1 MSIELSGGDGHT
13 AIQAYLSTL
22 PLLDSFESLTRPTP
36 SYISQDPS
44 PSKGKFDSHQEVYR
58 YLSTALSRAAVLS
71 ARTTDVTRTL
81 RILRTY
87 HSFSSSWPHSFRP
100 VQRQRLLLLYLRALQ
115 AGYPAPNTACAT
127 PYLVDIGSSQAPGR
141 QVWKKEVLEAFK
153 QGQQLLSSTTTF
165 PRAGTLNLPV
175 RRFTE
180 SCVALADIHSP
191 FAKEVVAILY
201 WAMTLTFQSQSL
213 LRHLTRLLA
222 VSGSYAD
229 AKRNFELY
237 VKIVLKDR
245 ETKQPEI
252 SLQLKR
258 RPTVG
263 EAAHPDEIARQAQEA
278 EDESGPAAEEKKS
291 QFAEAESDTTTEF
304 ISTLLVGSRLL
315 VKNLAEVEEAWRYA
329 GLAGKMISVTDQ
341 RKEHVARDLRAEV
354 EACKGIVRMALAMS
368 SEMPGMPTL
377 FEKDGADQ
385 SDVDASNRAEYQ
397 SQAIDLLTTA
407 TLLSPKSSKAQY
419 HLAYCLAEARQ
430 IEPAISAIRTCLE
443 LDQQNVQAWHLL
455 ALLLSASKD
464 WEGATKAC
472 EAGIRIWEDDEEND
486 AAESEES
493 PTGNPDENEP
503 TIGTKDFASPT
514 PTVTQ
519 PTETIS
525 AAPIIL
531 RSGAIRSPA
540 PLSPAPPTRS
550 KKLENVI
557 RLRITYKTIIE
568 KTQGA
573 EPAMEEAEN
582 LFAFFSERSGS
593 GRSNFGYRRGLSGVM
608 NQSMISVKD
617 TGGSYVSVADLQN
630 AMLENPG
637 HRTSMLSG
645 RSPVF

>member
-13 AIQAYLSTL
+13 AIKAYISTL

-87 HSFSSSWPHSFRP
+87 HSFSSSWPHTFRP

-115 AGYPAPNTACAT
+115 AGYPAPNTACAA

-263 EAAHPDEIARQAQEA
+263 EAASPAEIARQAQEA
-278 EDESGPAAEEKKS
+278 EHESGPEAEEKKS
-291 QFAEAESDTTTEF
+291 QFAEAESDTTAEF

-315 VKNLAEVEEAWRYA
+315 VKNLGEVEEAWRYA

-341 RKEHVARDLRAEV
+341 R
-354 EACKGIVRMALAMS
+354 
-368 SEMPGMPTL
+368 
-377 FEKDGADQ
+377 
-385 SDVDASNRAEYQ
+385 
-397 SQAIDLLTTA
+397 
-407 TLLSPKSSKAQY
+407 
-419 HLAYCLAEARQ
+419 
-430 IEPAISAIRTCLE
+430 
-443 LDQQNVQAWHLL
+443 
-455 ALLLSASKD
+455 
-464 WEGATKAC
+464 
-472 EAGIRIWEDDEEND
+472 
-486 AAESEES
+486 
-493 PTGNPDENEP
+493 
-503 TIGTKDFASPT
+503 
-514 PTVTQ
+514 
-519 PTETIS
+519 
-525 AAPIIL
+525 
-531 RSGAIRSPA
+531 
-540 PLSPAPPTRS
+540 
-550 KKLENVI
+550 
-557 RLRITYKTIIE
+557 
-568 KTQGA
+568 
-573 EPAMEEAEN
+573 
-582 LFAFFSERSGS
+582 
-593 GRSNFGYRRGLSGVM
+593 
-608 NQSMISVKD
+608 
-617 TGGSYVSVADLQN
+617 
-630 AMLENPG
+630 
-637 HRTSMLSG
+637 
-645 RSPVF
+645 

>member
-1 MSIELSGGDGHT
+1 
-13 AIQAYLSTL
+13 
-22 PLLDSFESLTRPTP
+22 
-36 SYISQDPS
+36 
-44 PSKGKFDSHQEVYR
+44 
-58 YLSTALSRAAVLS
+58 
-71 ARTTDVTRTL
+71 
-81 RILRTY
+81 
-87 HSFSSSWPHSFRP
+87 
-100 VQRQRLLLLYLRALQ
+100 
-115 AGYPAPNTACAT
+115 
-127 PYLVDIGSSQAPGR
+127 
-141 QVWKKEVLEAFK
+141 
-153 QGQQLLSSTTTF
+153 
-165 PRAGTLNLPV
+165 
-175 RRFTE
+175 
-180 SCVALADIHSP
+180 
-191 FAKEVVAILY
+191 
-201 WAMTLTFQSQSL
+201 
-213 LRHLTRLLA
+213 
-222 VSGSYAD
+222 
-229 AKRNFELY
+229 
-237 VKIVLKDR
+237 
-245 ETKQPEI
+245 
-252 SLQLKR
+252 
-258 RPTVG
+258 
-263 EAAHPDEIARQAQEA
+263 
-278 EDESGPAAEEKKS
+278 
-291 QFAEAESDTTTEF
+291 
-304 ISTLLVGSRLL
+304 
-315 VKNLAEVEEAWRYA
+315 
-329 GLAGKMISVTDQ
+329 
-341 RKEHVARDLRAEV
+341 
-354 EACKGIVRMALAMS
+354 
-368 SEMPGMPTL
+368 
-377 FEKDGADQ
+377 
-385 SDVDASNRAEYQ
+385 
-397 SQAIDLLTTA
+397 LLTTA

-519 PTETIS
+519 PTESIS

-540 PLSPAPPTRS
+540 SLSPAPPTRS